1 MLTPGAH
8 VIITAA
14 WQPDDFLVAQR
25 VGVGKDGL
33 VPPM

>member
-14 WQPDDFLVAQR
+14 RQADGSLVAQR